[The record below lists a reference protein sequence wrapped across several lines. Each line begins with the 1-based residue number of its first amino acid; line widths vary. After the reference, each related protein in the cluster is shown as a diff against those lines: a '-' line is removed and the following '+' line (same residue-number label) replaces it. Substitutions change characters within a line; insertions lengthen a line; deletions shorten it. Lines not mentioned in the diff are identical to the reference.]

1 MKIFTVNIIT
11 KEVNFIIISSYLII
25 IILVFIAFLKMSR
38 I

>member
-11 KEVNFIIISSYLII
+11 KKVNFIIISIYLII

>member
-11 KEVNFIIISSYLII
+11 KKVNFIIISSYLII